1 MSGSII
7 DQKNKKVVK
16 LIFFLIILLLILILV
31 GYLGFKYLFGM
42 NNIDAVYNAMITTST
57 LGLDP
62 HERTSGEK
70 IFTGIYSILAGIFFI
85 SLIGAIV
92 SYIFTLYYDP

>member
-1 MSGSII
+1 MPGII
-7 DQKNKKVVK
+7 TDQKNKKVVK
-16 LIFFLIILLLILILV
+16 LIIFLLVSLLFLILI

-42 NNIDAVYNAMITTST
+42 NSIDAAYNAMITTST

-70 IFTGIYSILAGIFFI
+70 IFTGVYSILAGIFSI
-85 SLIGAIV
+85 SLFGAII
-92 SYIFTLYYDP
+92 SYIFSLYYE